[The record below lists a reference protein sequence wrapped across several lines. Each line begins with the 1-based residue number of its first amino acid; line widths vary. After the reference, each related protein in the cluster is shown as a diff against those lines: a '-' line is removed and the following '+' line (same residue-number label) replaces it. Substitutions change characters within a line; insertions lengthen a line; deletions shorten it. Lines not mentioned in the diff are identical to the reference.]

1 MARLEDKISP
11 SALLLAVRS
20 GRLKD
25 EIVREY
31 KTSEE
36 ELAMM
41 LLPLYRS
48 GDLSKQEFNRFFRG
62 VPISEETQAVSNNIE
77 EEPIVREKAPQARPK
92 ARQPIDHNDPP
103 SEIFKAFSNVFS
115 RKSAKEETDSVQSEP
130 QEISTPEEIQD
141 EPSVD
146 EIEALTLDDLSDN
159 RSLRIDQEELE
170 RLEQEETE
178 RVGAF
183 SVEVPGPDEID
194 FDNEESKD
202 QIVEINRTLE
212 SIQKRLDKIEKK
224 LGIS

>member
-1 MARLEDKISP
+1 MAKLEDKISP
-11 SALLLAVRS
+11 SALLLAIRS

-25 EIVREY
+25 EMVREY

-62 VPISEETQAVSNNIE
+62 VPISEETHGVSNKIE
-77 EEPIVREKAPQARPK
+77 EEPIVRDNEPKKSAR
-92 ARQPIDHNDPP
+92 ARQNIDHTDPP
-103 SEIFKAFSNVFS
+103 SEIFKVFSNVFS
-115 RKSAKEETDSVQSEP
+115 RKSAQEEESSVENEP
-130 QEISTPEEIQD
+130 KEISTPEEIQD

-146 EIEALTLDDLSDN
+146 EIEAISLDDLSDN

-183 SVEVPGPDEID
+183 SVEVPGPDEIE
-194 FDNEESKD
+194 FDNDNTKD
-202 QIVEINRTLE
+202 PIQEINRTLE
-212 SIQKRLDKIEKK
+212 NIQRRLDQIEKK
-224 LGIS
+224 LGLS